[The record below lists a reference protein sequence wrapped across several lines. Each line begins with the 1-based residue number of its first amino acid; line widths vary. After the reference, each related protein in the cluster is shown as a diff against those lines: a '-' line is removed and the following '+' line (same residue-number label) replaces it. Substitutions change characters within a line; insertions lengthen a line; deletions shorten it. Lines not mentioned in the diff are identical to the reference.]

1 MPVSTNIEVTVK
13 MKTTPGLQEKI
24 DKLRSRRTK
33 ASAIDYAAEFL
44 SGYNATQGYYD
55 YFHTK
60 RDELGGFDVFTAHY
74 RGNIYGFKY
83 EGETE
88 DGKLA
93 FSANGTASFDDVIL
107 CAENYE
113 KVKEGL
119 FKEIRER
126 ATADVTESI
135 TELINSFTGKYC
147 DEKLQFFLS
156 VNWKLKSKN

>member
-1 MPVSTNIEVTVK
+1 
-13 MKTTPGLQEKI
+13 MKTTPKLQEKI
-24 DKLRSRRTK
+24 DKLQSMRTK

-44 SGYNATQGYYD
+44 SGYSATQGYYD

-74 RGNIYGFKY
+74 RGNIYGFRY

-93 FSANGTASFDDVIL
+93 FSANGTASFDDVII

-113 KVKEGL
+113 KVKEYL

-126 ATADVTESI
+126 AATDIKESI
-135 TELINSFTGKYC
+135 TKLINSFTGKYC
-147 DEKLQFFLS
+147 NERLEFVLS
-156 VNWKLKSKN
+156 VNWTLKTKY